1 MNGIDRMRTAI
12 AMAMATL
19 TGIFFPVSMLAQEE
33 QGQEL
38 EEIVVTGSYLYTGLD
53 SPSPVSVIS
62 GEDLVSFTPPDL
74 STFFFDNVPQ
84 NFSSANI
91 NQTEN
96 DGQGRARSIRNASI
110 NLRGLGDENSLV
122 VLNGRRTINYP
133 VADGTGWYRT
143 DINSIVPR
151 IAVQRTELLL
161 DGGSATFGSDPVAG
175 VANFITRNNFRGF
188 DFSMD
193 NRMLEEAPNSKNAT
207 VAALWGAG
215 DDNTSVVFAVE
226 FHQEDLIELIDI
238 DPTFSEIPDVTP
250 ETGVGLEPQPHLVY
264 RGAMGRDAHQ

>member
-1 MNGIDRMRTAI
+1 M
-12 AMAMATL
+12 
-19 TGIFFPVSMLAQEE
+19 Q
-33 QGQEL
+33 
-38 EEIVVTGSYLYTGLD
+38 VVT
-53 SPSPVSVIS
+53 
-62 GEDLVSFTPPDL
+62 GEDLVSYTPPDL
-74 STFFFDNVPQ
+74 SSFFFDNVTQ

-96 DGQGRARSIRNASI
+96 DGQGRARSIRSASI

-175 VANFITRNNFRGF
+175 VANFVTRNNFRGF
-188 DFSMD
+188 DFSLD
-193 NRMLEEAPNSKNAT
+193 NRALEEAMDAKNVTIAHCGARAT
-207 VAALWGAG
+207 
-215 DDNTSVVFAVE
+215 
-226 FHQEDLIELIDI
+226 I
-238 DPTFSEIPDVTP
+238 TP
-250 ETGVGLEPQPHLVY
+250 ASLPPWSFT
-264 RGAMGRDAHQ
+264 RRT